1 LIVLQMNPEF
11 VVTAI
16 VRAIGE
22 PTIAGSGVVAGKS
35 QSFTL
40 RKKSVDT
47 TTNGSRSV
55 TLSLRWPTGLRN
67 QPTCYGCRI
76 REGDVMETGKS
87 VARLRTVRELLGRT
101 GREDEGDEREEG
113 FTLIELM
120 VVLLIMGIL
129 LAIAIPTFLS
139 VTGGAK
145 KTAAQS
151 DLTNAYTS
159 LQGVYSGNSGTL
171 PQTATGKAPTLN
183 AIITKLGKT
192 QTSIKFTTGTAAKG
206 RNTVSVKLLTAN
218 KTAVALAARDGAGF
232 CWMVVFNDTGKVATV
247 TNGPKYAGFTTGGKS
262 TTKCNG
268 GMFATVKKWY
278 TSWGAVPKPA
288 T

>member
-1 LIVLQMNPEF
+1 
-11 VVTAI
+11 
-16 VRAIGE
+16 
-22 PTIAGSGVVAGKS
+22 
-35 QSFTL
+35 
-40 RKKSVDT
+40 
-47 TTNGSRSV
+47 
-55 TLSLRWPTGLRN
+55 
-67 QPTCYGCRI
+67 
-76 REGDVMETGKS
+76 METGKS
-87 VARLRTVRELLGRT
+87 VARLRFVRELLGRT

-171 PQTATGKAPTLN
+171 PQKATTAGPTL
-183 AIITKLGKT
+183 TKVIAALKKT
-192 QTSIKFTTGTAAKG
+192 QTSITFTTGKATKG
-206 RNTVSVKLLTAN
+206 KNQVSVGIIKTT

-232 CWMVVFNDTGKVATV
+232 CWIIVFNDTGT
-247 TNGPKYAGFTTGGKS
+247 FTTWKPGPLYTGITPAGTCTAGLA
-262 TTKCNG
+262 TTALTWK
-268 GMFATVKKWY
+268 
-278 TSWGAVPKPA
+278 TSWGKITKP
-288 T
+288 TT